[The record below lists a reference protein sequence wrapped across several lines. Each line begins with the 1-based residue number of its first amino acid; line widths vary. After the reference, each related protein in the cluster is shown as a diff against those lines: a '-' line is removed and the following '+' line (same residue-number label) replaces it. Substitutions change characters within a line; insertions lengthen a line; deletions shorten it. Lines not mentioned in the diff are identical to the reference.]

1 MNITFNLGVAIFF
14 VILFSS
20 GESKSLQRKIRSLQT
35 SSINIQVYMQKLNY
49 FNMYYLK
56 RFNKKHKGLKG
67 STTNHDDQ

>member
-35 SSINIQVYMQKLNY
+35 SSNNIQVYMQKLYY
-49 FNMYYLK
+49 FNMYYSK
-56 RFNKKHKGLKG
+56 RFNKKHEGLKG